1 LAQVK
6 PFRGLLYNPDLLDDL
21 SNIICPPYDVISS
34 QMQTE
39 LYQRSPYNMVR
50 LEEGLNNSTDN
61 DCNNRYT
68 RAASTLQKWI
78 DSKILIR
85 DTNPAFYVLNHRFS
99 YGGKTIERLGFIGAV
114 KLEPQDKE
122 IILAHE
128 YTRPEPKVDRLK
140 LMEACHANFSQIML
154 CYRDD
159 STQLSSI
166 LKQVSKSVPDFSFC
180 GGAEG
185 NYSLWRITDSS
196 TSKLISDSM
205 SSKQLYIADGH
216 HRFETA
222 LTYRNNALSKESLPD
237 EASNFTMSYLV
248 DFDDPGLIVQG
259 YHRIVHTLD
268 ENASKNLWSRIRE
281 MFDIHRLDSQA
292 SNDIGKVLEEIQ
304 CKGKSNYCMGLL
316 TAEEPPL
323 ILSLRTKFI
332 PENMEPMSCLEAW
345 LLEELLLKPI
355 LGSNLEQHVS
365 WIHDPEE
372 AAQQTNAELGSLAF
386 LLNPIS
392 FDLFESIVKNGK
404 KLPRK
409 STFFY
414 PKVPSGLTI
423 NLLNGTI

>member
-1 LAQVK
+1 
-6 PFRGLLYNPDLLDDL
+6 
-21 SNIICPPYDVISS
+21 
-34 QMQTE
+34 
-39 LYQRSPYNMVR
+39 
-50 LEEGLNNSTDN
+50 
-61 DCNNRYT
+61 
-68 RAASTLQKWI
+68 
-78 DSKILIR
+78 
-85 DTNPAFYVLNHRFS
+85 
-99 YGGKTIERLGFIGAV
+99 
-114 KLEPQDKE
+114 
-122 IILAHE
+122 
-128 YTRPEPKVDRLK
+128 
-140 LMEACHANFSQIML
+140 
-154 CYRDD
+154 
-159 STQLSSI
+159 
-166 LKQVSKSVPDFSFC
+166 
-180 GGAEG
+180 
-185 NYSLWRITDSS
+185 
-196 TSKLISDSM
+196 M

-248 DFDDPGLIVQG
+248 DFDDPGVIVQG

-304 CKGKSNYCMGLL
+304 YKGKSNYCMGLL

-423 NLLNGTI
+423 NLLIGTI

>member
-1 LAQVK
+1 MAKVK
-6 PFRGLLYNPDLLDDL
+6 PFRGLLYNPVLLDDL
-21 SNIICPPYDVISS
+21 SNIICPPYDVISIE
-34 QMQTE
+34 MQSE

-50 LEEGLNNSTDN
+50 LEEGLSNSTDS
-61 DCNNRYT
+61 DDNNRYT

-85 DTNPAFYVLNHRFS
+85 DPKPAFYVLSHIFP

-114 KLEPQDKE
+114 KLESDDKG

-140 LMEACHANFSQIML
+140 LMDSCHANFSQIML
-154 CYRDD
+154 CYRDE
-159 STQLSSI
+159 SMQLSSI
-166 LKQVSKSVPDFSFC
+166 LKQISESEPDFSFSE
-180 GGAEG
+180 GSEG
-185 NYSLWRITDSS
+185 NYRLWRITDPT
-196 TSKLISDSM
+196 TSRTISDEM
-205 SSKQLYIADGH
+205 LPKQLYIADGH

-222 LTYRNNALSKESLPD
+222 LTYRNNNTSKETLSD
-237 EASNFTMSYLV
+237 EANNYTMAYLV

-268 ENASKNLWSRIRE
+268 ENTTKNLWDRIR
-281 MFDIHRLDSQA
+281 MIFDIDRLEPQTN
-292 SNDIGKVLEEIQ
+292 NDISKVLEEIKN
-304 CKGKSNYCMGLL
+304 KGKLNHCMGLL
-316 TAEEPPL
+316 TTGEPPL
-323 ILSLRTKFI
+323 ILSLRPEFI
-332 PENMEPMSCLEAW
+332 PANMEPMSSLEAW
-345 LLEELLLKPI
+345 LLEESLLKPI
-355 LGSNLEQHVS
+355 LGPNLEQHVS

-372 AAQQTNAELGSLAF
+372 AAKKINNELGAFAF

-423 NLLNGTI
+423 NLLKGTL